1 MFEQILISPQVKR
14 SVMISNKH
22 CIYELPDELSND
34 LKLRILGK
42 SGKIRKISKLH
53 RIIAQ
58 RPASSPEMKIP
69 PALAKTCSLLT
80 PPKCQPASKGYIE
93 YDSAQKFRVLS
104 EQLDFPLRYTA
115 LFMNCYRIIC
125 FYKFFK
131 C

>member
-42 SGKIRKISKLH
+42 QEILGKSQNFIELLPS
-53 RIIAQ
+53 AES
-58 RPASSPEMKIP
+58 PPPEMKISL
-69 PALAKTCSLLT
+69 ALAKTRSLLT
-80 PPKCQPASKGYIE
+80 PPKSQPASKGYIE
-93 YDSAQKFRVLS
+93 YDSAQIFRVLS
-104 EQLDFPLRYTA
+104 EQLDFPLCYTA

-125 FYKFFK
+125 FYKFSK